1 MILRTVFACLF
12 ATTAFAGDRALL
24 IGIDDYSAL
33 DGAPRLNG
41 AVADVARMER
51 VLTDR
56 LGFAAEDVFSLTDSA
71 AHHDAILSTLID
83 RLVGET
89 GPGDRVVLYFAGLGT
104 TLPDGSQALIAFD
117 GDAVLGRIPVA
128 TFADILNVI
137 ADRDVT
143 VILDTGFDG
152 GPLNARGIAGAVA
165 QGMPDVGEATLW
177 SAASGGQF
185 AWEDIDRG
193 VFTHAFTEAL
203 SIGVDP
209 DGDGRVTNAEILA
222 HVSEAQQA
230 WCDALPACL
239 AAARGFTAHFS
250 GDRAAMVI
258 ELVPMPDA
266 PPRVDIVAPIE
277 LDDGA
282 PASFRETVGFITDL
296 FAPSNAAGLS
306 LSVSGGDTIRIG
318 DTVSFTALA
327 DRPGAL
333 LLLDVDPSGALTQV
347 YPSRLSAEGVTRM
360 SPGRTLSIP
369 NGLSINGRP
378 MVIRVSEPAGQGVL
392 LALFIEGDLPEL
404 TEVMPA
410 GLAGG
415 PLPNGSQ
422 SLFEISQRLLRLE
435 ADPDRRIAWSAT
447 YLPYRIEH

>member
-1 MILRTVFACLF
+1 MILRTLLACLF
-12 ATTAFAGDRALL
+12 ATSAFAGDRALL
-24 IGIDDYSAL
+24 IGIDDYSAI

-41 AVADVARMER
+41 AVSDVARMKR

-56 LGFAAEDVFSLTDSA
+56 LGFAEDEIFTLVDTA
-71 AHHDAILSTLID
+71 ANHDAILTTLID
-83 RLVGET
+83 RLVSET
-89 GPGDRVVLYFAGLGT
+89 GSGDRVVLYYAGLGT
-104 TLPDGSQALIAFD
+104 TLPDGSPALVAVD
-117 GDAVLGRIPVA
+117 GDSLLGRIPLA
-128 TFADILNVI
+128 TFADILSVV

-152 GPLNARGIAGAVA
+152 GPPNARGIAGAVA
-165 QGMPDVGEATLW
+165 TGMPDMGETTVW
-177 SAASGGQF
+177 SAASTGQF

-203 SIGVDP
+203 SIGVDS
-209 DGDGRVTNAEILA
+209 DGDGRVTNREILD
-222 HVSEAQQA
+222 HVAAAQSA
-230 WCDALPACL
+230 WCDTAPAC
-239 AAARGFTAHFS
+239 AADARGFAAVFS
-250 GDRAAMVI
+250 GDLSATVI
-258 ELVPMPDA
+258 ELAPVAPE
-266 PPRVDIVAPIE
+266 PPRVGNVDPIQ

-282 PASFRETVGFITDL
+282 PASFRETLGFITDL

-306 LSVSGGDTIRIG
+306 LTVSGGETIKIG
-318 DTVSFTALA
+318 DTVTFTALA
-327 DRPGAL
+327 ERPGTL

-360 SPGRTLSIP
+360 SPGRPLSIP
-369 NGLSINGRP
+369 NGISINGRP
-378 MVIRVSEPAGQGVL
+378 TVIRVSEPAGQGVL

-410 GLAGG
+410 GLTGG

-435 ADPDRRIAWSAT
+435 ADPDSRIAWSAT

>member
-24 IGIDDYSAL
+24 IGIDDYSAI

-41 AVADVARMER
+41 AVADIARMER

-56 LGFAAEDVFSLTDSA
+56 LGFAAEEVLSLADSA
-71 AHHDAILSTLID
+71 AHYDAILSTLID
-83 RLVGET
+83 RLVRET
-89 GPGDRVVLYFAGLGT
+89 NPGDRVVLYFAGLGT
-104 TLPDGSQALIAFD
+104 TLPDGSPALVAFD
-117 GDAVLGRIPVA
+117 GDAVLGRIPMT

-152 GPLNARGIAGAVA
+152 GPPNARGIAGAVA
-165 QGMPDVGEATLW
+165 QGMPGMGEATVW
-177 SAASGGQF
+177 TAASAGQF

-209 DGDGRVTNAEILA
+209 DGDGQLTNGEILE
-222 HVSEAQQA
+222 HVSAAQEA
-230 WCDALPACL
+230 WCNALPACV
-239 AAARGFTAHFS
+239 ADARGFAPHFV
-250 GDRAAMVI
+250 GDRAATFI
-258 ELVPMPDA
+258 ELA
-266 PPRVDIVAPIE
+266 PEHQEQPRVEITDPIE

-282 PASFRETVGFITDL
+282 PASFRETLGFITDL
-296 FAPSNAAGLS
+296 FAPSNTAGLS
-306 LSVSGGDTIRIG
+306 LTVSGGDTIKIG
-318 DTVSFTALA
+318 ETVSFTALA
-327 DRPGAL
+327 ERPGTL
-333 LLLDVDPSGALTQV
+333 LLLDVDPTGALTQV
-347 YPSRLSAEGVTRM
+347 YPSRLSADGVTRM
-360 SPGRTLSIP
+360 SPGRALSIP
-369 NGLSINGRP
+369 NGVSINGRP

-392 LALFIEGDLPEL
+392 LALFIESDLPVL
-404 TEVMPA
+404 TDVMPA

-422 SLFEISQRLLRLE
+422 SLFEISQRLLKLE
-435 ADPDRRIAWSAT
+435 ADTESRIAWSAT